1 MDFFRGAIE
10 QFQLYL
16 WSFGEK
22 IFSVLRNEKLIQVHL
37 VPEQQPQGVH
47 QGRSAHRGVLDREPE
62 SPERETEAAAEEC
75 RKKSDA
81 DDEEEQGQRRRR
93 QRRRCWRQSR

>member
-1 MDFFRGAIE
+1 MNNFSLIYDPLVKRF
-10 QFQLYL
+10 
-16 WSFGEK
+16 
-22 IFSVLRNEKLIQVHL
+22 FSVLRNEKLIRVHL
-37 VPEQQPQGVH
+37 VTEQQPQGVH
-47 QGRSAHRGVLDREPE
+47 EGRSAHRGVLHREPE

-93 QRRRCWRQSR
+93 QRRRC